1 MKQTLNNLY
10 KIELKIS
17 FILIRYKRKTMASK
31 QQLQLCIP
39 KVSNEITKQYI
50 INIFN
55 KLQIGKI
62 YKVFEN
68 PLRSDPL
75 FKRIVL
81 FINWDNTKELAKE
94 IQETLKDPKEHMN
107 VVYNMP
113 WYWQIYANHQQR

>member
-1 MKQTLNNLY
+1 
-10 KIELKIS
+10 
-17 FILIRYKRKTMASK
+17 MASK

>member
-1 MKQTLNNLY
+1 MKQTLNNLC